1 MYVYRGVTE
10 TTAAHLHHGADG
22 LSVSKNLTQSLGAEY
37 VAQRC
42 LCEQLCRPRRV
53 LNVDDWDTRVGDAI
67 VDDCIHG
74 DCHRVTGQ
82 YLPRH
87 AARTHTTAIVVV
99 IIIIIF

>member
-53 LNVDDWDTRVGDAI
+53 LNVDD
-67 VDDCIHG
+67 
-74 DCHRVTGQ
+74 
-82 YLPRH
+82 
-87 AARTHTTAIVVV
+87 
-99 IIIIIF
+99 